1 METNVKIA
9 YIVLSIFLATESCLH
24 ALHVKNRTQH
34 QLLCSVIGQ
43 NSWSDSIDAG
53 KQIIMSDLI
62 YRLLYPNIHGYLLR
76 GSADFEIHASRNPE
90 KLSKTFPWFS
100 TKSSLSD
107 SSIIILSEDS
117 EGRILFKIVTV

>member
-1 METNVKIA
+1 MLRYWPEFLERLDRRRKTDYNERSH
-9 YIVLSIFLATESCLH
+9 LSAFIS
-24 ALHVKNRTQH
+24 QH
-34 QLLCSVIGQ
+34 T
-43 NSWSDSIDAG
+43 
-53 KQIIMSDLI
+53 
-62 YRLLYPNIHGYLLR
+62 RHLLR

>member
-1 METNVKIA
+1 MKIA
-9 YIVLSIFLATESCLH
+9 YTILSIFLATETCLH
-24 ALHVKNRTQH
+24 ALHVKNRTQR

-53 KQIIMSDLI
+53 KEIIMSDLI
-62 YRLLYPNIHGYLLR
+62 YRLLYPNIHLLR

-90 KLSKTFPWFS
+90 NLSKAFPWFS

-107 SSIIILSEDS
+107 SGIIILSEDT